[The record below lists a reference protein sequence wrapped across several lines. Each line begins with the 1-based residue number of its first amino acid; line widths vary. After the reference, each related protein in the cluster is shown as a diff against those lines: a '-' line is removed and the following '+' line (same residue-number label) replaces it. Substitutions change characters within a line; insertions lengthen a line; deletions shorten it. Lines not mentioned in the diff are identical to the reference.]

1 MAESIPA
8 LLRRALAL
16 VRAHQPAA
24 HAALT
29 TTLDGLTIA
38 LTIGDAMALH
48 SDAGALLE
56 VVLPA
61 RADIRLAAERPAITA
76 LVLGRATLTQSLR
89 SGAIELAGT
98 TAALRR
104 GLLGF
109 EYFVSA
115 LLRIDAADELRRELE
130 I

>member
-16 VRAHQPAA
+16 VREHQPTA
-24 HAALT
+24 HA
-29 TTLDGLTIA
+29 
-38 LTIGDAMALH
+38 
-48 SDAGALLE
+48 AGALLE
-56 VVLPA
+56 VAVPP